1 MLPVIFIAA
10 LILLESRDIFNG
22 FLSQPFAVSLL
33 LILFWHF
40 DPLSV
45 LSLALATHLIYI
57 NDTPSGASLYPE
69 YPFAFFIVIS
79 TFGAHQLSFSGLV
92 LALILIIILS
102 KTTAY
107 ALNKKRHLFEKYR
120 EYLVFYHKYPGL
132 VPSMFFSLLF
142 LSVYSALIYIILN
155 LLISAAEM
163 TGIANYGSDFLLH
176 GHFLLLCLIF
186 ACRFAL
192 KNIRFKNA

>member
-1 MLPVIFIAA
+1 MLPVIFISA
-10 LILLESRDIFNG
+10 LILLESRDVFNG
-22 FLSQPFAVSLL
+22 FLSQPFAVSLF
-33 LILFWHF
+33 LILLWSF
-40 DPLSV
+40 DPSSV

-57 NDTPSGASLYPE
+57 DDTPSGASLYPE

-79 TFGAHQLSFSGLV
+79 TFGAHRLAFSELV
-92 LALILIIILS
+92 IALILIVILS

-142 LSVYSALIYIILN
+142 LSVYSALVYLILN
-155 LLISAAEM
+155 LLISAVEM
-163 TGIANYGSDFLLH
+163 TGIINYGSGFLQH

-186 ACRFAL
+186 AFRFAL
-192 KNIRFKNA
+192 KNIRLKNA